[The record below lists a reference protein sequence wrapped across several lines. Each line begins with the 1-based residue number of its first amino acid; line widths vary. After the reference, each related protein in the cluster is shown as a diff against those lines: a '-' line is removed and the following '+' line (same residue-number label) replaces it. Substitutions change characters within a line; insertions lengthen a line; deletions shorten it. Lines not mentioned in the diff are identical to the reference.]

1 MAKDGKHVIHAGGI
15 FANPQ
20 LHREGA
26 AAADTPPGT
35 IGFFDNTTKTF
46 TASVD
51 GNEAAILYV
60 ANYDYL
66 RCKTVDD
73 IIKAGDWVVAFHPTP
88 GVFFNV
94 PAAAGTYTKGQ
105 PLSVANGR
113 VKAVGTDE
121 SVRCYVEE
129 DRSYTI
135 ATAGDLLRVVIKS
148 GAPACLYSP
157 LSRRP
162 KPGTSKPTWL
172 SSMN

>member
-26 AAADTPPGT
+26 AAAVTKPGT
-35 IGFFDNTTKTF
+35 IGFFDNTTKKF

-51 GNEAAILYV
+51 GNEDAILYV

-73 IIKAGDWVVAFHPTP
+73 TIAAGDWVVAMHTTP

-105 PLSVANGR
+105 PLSIANGF
-113 VKAVGTDE
+113 VKAKAAGE
-121 SVRCYVEE
+121 SVRAYVEE
-129 DRSYTI
+129 DRAYTI
-135 ATAGDLLRVVIKS
+135 ATAGDLLRVVIK
-148 GAPACLYSP
+148 
-157 LSRRP
+157 
-162 KPGTSKPTWL
+162 
-172 SSMN
+172 

>member
-26 AAADTPPGT
+26 AAADTKPGT
-35 IGFFDNTTKTF
+35 IGFFDNTTKKF
-46 TASVD
+46 TASVAGD
-51 GNEAAILYV
+51 EDAILYV

-73 IIKAGDWVVAFHPTP
+73 TIAAGDWVVAMHPTP

-105 PLSVANGR
+105 PLSIANGR
-113 VKAVGTDE
+113 VKAKAAGE
-121 SVRCYVEE
+121 SVRAYVEE
-129 DRSYTI
+129 DRAYTI
-135 ATAGDLLRVVIKS
+135 ATAGDLLRVVIK
-148 GAPACLYSP
+148 
-157 LSRRP
+157 
-162 KPGTSKPTWL
+162 
-172 SSMN
+172 

>member
-26 AAADTPPGT
+26 AAADTKPGT
-35 IGFFDNTTKTF
+35 VGFFDTTTQKF

-51 GNEAAILYV
+51 GNEDAILYV

-73 IIKAGDWVVAFHPTP
+73 TIKAGDWVVAMHPTD

-94 PAAAGTYTKGQ
+94 PAAAGTYKKGQ
-105 PLSVANGR
+105 PLSIVNGQ
-113 VKAVGTDE
+113 VKAKAADT
-121 SVRCYVEE
+121 STRCYVEE
-129 DRSYTI
+129 DHSYTI
-135 ATAGDLLRVVIKS
+135 ATAGDLLRVVIK
-148 GAPACLYSP
+148 
-157 LSRRP
+157 
-162 KPGTSKPTWL
+162 
-172 SSMN
+172 

>member
-26 AAADTPPGT
+26 AAAATPPGT
-35 IGFFDNTTKTF
+35 IGFFDNTAGKF

-51 GNEAAILYV
+51 GKEGAILYV

-73 IIKAGDWVVAFHPTP
+73 IIAAGDWVVAMHPTP

-94 PAAAGTYTKGQ
+94 PAVAGTYTKGQ
-105 PLSVANGR
+105 PLSVVNGR
-113 VKAVGTDE
+113 VKVAAADE
-121 SVRCYVEE
+121 PVFAFVEE
-129 DRSYTI
+129 DRPYTI
-135 ATAGDLLRVVIKS
+135 ASAGDLLRVVIE
-148 GAPACLYSP
+148 
-157 LSRRP
+157 
-162 KPGTSKPTWL
+162 
-172 SSMN
+172 

>member
-26 AAADTPPGT
+26 AAADTRPGT
-35 IGFFDNTTKTF
+35 IGFFDNTTKKF

-51 GNEAAILYV
+51 GNDDAILYV

-73 IIKAGDWVVAFHPTP
+73 AIAEGDWVVAMHPTS

-105 PLSVANGR
+105 PLSIANGF
-113 VKAVGTDE
+113 VKAKAAGE
-121 SVRCYVEE
+121 SVRAYVEE
-129 DRSYTI
+129 DRAYTI
-135 ATAGDLLRVVIKS
+135 ATAGDLLRVVIK
-148 GAPACLYSP
+148 
-157 LSRRP
+157 
-162 KPGTSKPTWL
+162 
-172 SSMN
+172 

>member
-35 IGFFDNTTKTF
+35 IGFFDNTTKKF
-46 TASVD
+46 TASAD

-73 IIKAGDWVVAFHPTP
+73 VIKAGDWVVAMHP
-88 GVFFNV
+88 
-94 PAAAGTYTKGQ
+94 
-105 PLSVANGR
+105 
-113 VKAVGTDE
+113 
-121 SVRCYVEE
+121 
-129 DRSYTI
+129 
-135 ATAGDLLRVVIKS
+135 
-148 GAPACLYSP
+148 
-157 LSRRP
+157 
-162 KPGTSKPTWL
+162 
-172 SSMN
+172 

>member
-26 AAADTPPGT
+26 AAADTRPGT
-35 IGFFDNTTKTF
+35 IGFFDNTTKKF

-51 GNEAAILYV
+51 GNEDAILYV

-73 IIKAGDWVVAFHPTP
+73 AIAEGDWVVAMHPTS

-105 PLSVANGR
+105 PLSIANGF
-113 VKAVGTDE
+113 VKAKAAGE
-121 SVRCYVEE
+121 SVRAYVEE
-129 DRSYTI
+129 DRAYTI
-135 ATAGDLLRVVIKS
+135 ATAGDLLRVVMK
-148 GAPACLYSP
+148 
-157 LSRRP
+157 
-162 KPGTSKPTWL
+162 
-172 SSMN
+172 

>member
-26 AAADTPPGT
+26 AAADTRPGT
-35 IGFFDNTTKTF
+35 IGFFDNTTKKF

-51 GNEAAILYV
+51 GNEDAILYV

-73 IIKAGDWVVAFHPTP
+73 AIAEGDWVVAMHPTS

-105 PLSVANGR
+105 PLSIANGF
-113 VKAVGTDE
+113 VKAKAAGE
-121 SVRCYVEE
+121 SVRAYVEE
-129 DRSYTI
+129 DRAYTI
-135 ATAGDLLRVVIKS
+135 ATAGDLLRVVIK
-148 GAPACLYSP
+148 
-157 LSRRP
+157 
-162 KPGTSKPTWL
+162 
-172 SSMN
+172 

>member
-35 IGFFDNTTKTF
+35 IGFFDNTTKKF

-73 IIKAGDWVVAFHPTP
+73 VIKAGDWVVAFHPTP

-94 PAAAGTYTKGQ
+94 PAVAGTYTKGQ

-135 ATAGDLLRVVIKS
+135 ATAGDLLRVVIK
-148 GAPACLYSP
+148 
-157 LSRRP
+157 
-162 KPGTSKPTWL
+162 
-172 SSMN
+172 

>member
-26 AAADTPPGT
+26 AAAETPPGT
-35 IGFFDNTTKTF
+35 IGFFDNTTKQF

-51 GNEAAILYV
+51 GNEDAILYV

-73 IIKAGDWVVAFHPTP
+73 VIAAGDWVVAMHPTP

-105 PLSVANGR
+105 PLSVVNGR
-113 VKAVGTDE
+113 VKAAAEGE
-121 SVRCYVEE
+121 SIRAFVEE
-129 DRSYTI
+129 DRAFTT
-135 ATAGDLLRVVIKS
+135 AAGDLLRVVIK
-148 GAPACLYSP
+148 
-157 LSRRP
+157 
-162 KPGTSKPTWL
+162 
-172 SSMN
+172 

>member
-26 AAADTPPGT
+26 AAAATQPGT
-35 IGFFDNTTKTF
+35 IGFFDDTTKKF

-51 GNEAAILYV
+51 GNEDAILYV

-73 IIKAGDWVVAFHPTP
+73 TIAAGDWVVAMHPTP

-105 PLSVANGR
+105 PLSVANGQ
-113 VKAVGTDE
+113 VKAKAEGE
-121 SVRCYVEE
+121 STRAYVEE
-129 DRSYTI
+129 DRAYTI
-135 ATAGDLLRVVIKS
+135 IAGDLLRVVIK
-148 GAPACLYSP
+148 
-157 LSRRP
+157 
-162 KPGTSKPTWL
+162 
-172 SSMN
+172 

>member
-26 AAADTPPGT
+26 AAADTKPGT
-35 IGFFDNTTKTF
+35 IGFFDNTTKKF

-51 GNEAAILYV
+51 GNEEEILYV

-73 IIKAGDWVVAFHPTP
+73 TIAAGDLVEAMHPTA

-94 PAAAGTYTKGQ
+94 PAATGTYTKGQ
-105 PLSVANGR
+105 LLSIANGQ
-113 VKAVGTDE
+113 VKAKETDE
-121 SVRCYVEE
+121 STRIYVEE
-129 DRSYTI
+129 DRPYTI
-135 ATAGDLLRVVIKS
+135 STAGQLLRIIIK
-148 GAPACLYSP
+148 
-157 LSRRP
+157 
-162 KPGTSKPTWL
+162 
-172 SSMN
+172 

>member
-26 AAADTPPGT
+26 AAAATQPGT
-35 IGFFDNTTKTF
+35 VGFFDNTTKKF

-51 GNEAAILYV
+51 GNEDAILYV

-66 RCKTVDD
+66 RCKTVDET
-73 IIKAGDWVVAFHPTP
+73 IAAGDWVVAMHPTP

-94 PAAAGTYTKGQ
+94 PAATGTYTKGQ
-105 PLSVANGR
+105 PLSIINGR
-113 VKAVGTDE
+113 VKAKATGE
-121 SVRCYVEE
+121 STRAYVEE

-135 ATAGDLLRVVIKS
+135 ATAGQLLRVVIK
-148 GAPACLYSP
+148 
-157 LSRRP
+157 
-162 KPGTSKPTWL
+162 
-172 SSMN
+172 

>member
-1 MAKDGKHVIHAGGI
+1 MKKSLWTARPLTPVCSVPDLYRPEWCIPPGQQQPIFQRNAGVKMAKDGKHVIHAGGI

-20 LHREGA
+20 LNREGA

-35 IGFFDNTTKTF
+35 IGFFDNTTKKF

-73 IIKAGDWVVAFHPTP
+73 VIKAGDWVVAFHPTP

-94 PAAAGTYTKGQ
+94 PLQQALTQKGSLFCGQ
-105 PLSVANGR
+105 
-113 VKAVGTDE
+113 
-121 SVRCYVEE
+121 
-129 DRSYTI
+129 RS
-135 ATAGDLLRVVIKS
+135 R
-148 GAPACLYSP
+148 
-157 LSRRP
+157 
-162 KPGTSKPTWL
+162 
-172 SSMN
+172 